1 MIYLD
6 HNATTIAHVR
16 VREMLQELM
25 QHTYNASSIHSKG
38 REAKAIIEQAR
49 NRVAKLLNIN
59 GKSREYQIIFT
70 ASGTEANNMIIS
82 SFKDA
87 DIFVSATEHLSI
99 LALKDYYPNIKVI
112 KVDKNGL
119 IDLGDLERLLQES
132 RNDKKLISVML
143 ANNETGVI
151 QKLKNIV
158 ELAQKF
164 GALVHSDIVQAV
176 GKIKVDLTEL
186 GVDFATISGHKFGGI
201 LGGGALIAKTVL
213 KILPMIVGGGQEGGL
228 RAGSENIFAIAG
240 MGLAASIVEYEFET
254 RHAKMK
260 QLQSRLEGNLL
271 GAKIVA
277 KDVMRLPNTS
287 LIIAPYKL
295 DAMMQLISF
304 DLQGIAVSSGAACSS
319 GKVGNSHVLKAMGVN
334 ASEASSAIRVS
345 VSCDNSFEDIDRF
358 INVYNQINGQRDQVD
373 IVINK

>member
-6 HNATTIAHVR
+6 HNATTITHVR
-16 VREMLQELM
+16 VCEMLQDLM
-25 QHTYNASSIHSKG
+25 LHTYNASSIHSKG

-49 NRVAKLLNIN
+49 SRVAKLLNIG

-99 LALKDYYPNIKVI
+99 LALKDCYPNIQVI
-112 KVDKNGL
+112 KVDENGL
-119 IDLGDLERLLQES
+119 VDIQDLERLLLES
-132 RNDKKLISVML
+132 KNDKKLVSVML

-151 QKLKNIV
+151 QELKNIV
-158 ELAQKF
+158 ELAQRF
-164 GALVHSDIVQAV
+164 GALVHSDIVQAI
-176 GKIKVDLTEL
+176 GKIKVDMTDL

-201 LGGGALIAKTVL
+201 VGGGALIAKPGL

-240 MGLAASIVEYEFET
+240 MGLAAEIVECELEG
-254 RHAKMK
+254 RHAKMR
-260 QLQSRLEGNLL
+260 QLQARLENNLT

-277 KDVMRLPNTS
+277 KDVVRLPNTS
-287 LIIAPYKL
+287 LIIAPSKL
-295 DAMMQLISF
+295 DAMTQLISL

-319 GKVGNSHVLKAMGVN
+319 GKVGSSHVLKAMGV
-334 ASEASSAIRVS
+334 AAAEASSAIRVS
-345 VSCDNSFEDIDRF
+345 VSCNNSFEDIDRF
-358 INVYNQINGQRDQVD
+358 VNVYKQVNGDR
-373 IVINK
+373 KS